1 MGAFTA
7 VTWVADIDHGTNGKK
22 AIFTATSPASYDAN
36 GSVIDLSEATIGSGH
51 GFQVV
56 YSVKVAGRPI
66 AGATAGAGFD
76 GIYIPAAAYD
86 AATGKIIMSNIWQ
99 ATPAEA
105 SGDLSTTPGVL
116 LLEVTG
122 R

>member
-7 VTWVADIDHGTNGKK
+7 VTWVRDLNHGSNGKTSVV
-22 AIFTATSPASYDAN
+22 TAVCPASYDAN
-36 GSVIDLSEATIGSGH
+36 GSVIDLSEATLGSGH
-51 GFQVV
+51 GFMEVFH
-56 YSVKVAGRPI
+56 VAVSRPI

-76 GIYIPAAAYD
+76 GVYIPDTAYA

-105 SGDLSTTPGVL
+105 SSDLSTTPGTL
-116 LLEVTG
+116 LLVVTG

>member
-7 VTWVADIDHGTNGKK
+7 VTWVRDINHGSNGKT
-22 AIFTATSPASYDAN
+22 AVFTATCPASYDAN
-36 GSVIDLSEATIGSGH
+36 GSTIDLSEATIGSGH
-51 GFQVV
+51 GFMEVFQVTV
-56 YSVKVAGRPI
+56 SRPI

-76 GIYIPAAAYD
+76 GVYIPAAAYD

-105 SGDLSTTPGVL
+105 SGDLSTTPGSL
-116 LLEVTG
+116 LLVVTG